1 MPQSANDVLLVGSVP
16 LDSAREVFQT
26 CATALGSHL
35 KALPDGEVG
44 ARKSWIQCQAKLVFD
59 GHPALETVTRPKS
72 SDGLAGD
79 YNDNWSFRL
88 KPGVSAV
95 DFEDLHYARWAK
107 ESYEVFRQMRQ
118 RGEIP
123 AGLRFQV
130 SLPTPAGGS
139 LSFFSEAKDRETV
152 YPAYE
157 AAMLREA
164 AEICA
169 GIPHDDLAVQWDV
182 CLEVLEI
189 AASFPLLEGDP
200 WVRAARQFDRIF
212 QAMPADVM
220 LGFHLCYGDLAHHHM
235 VEPTDLGLSVRM
247 AKLAIAQAKRRVDW
261 VHMPVPMNRNDDAY
275 FGALREWQSDDT
287 AVFLGLIHFQDG
299 AAGSLARAG
308 VARRYLERFGVAT
321 ECGLGR
327 RPRETLPEVLRIHR
341 EVAEQLEALA
351 R

>member
-59 GHPALETVTRPKS
+59 GHPALETLTRPKS
-72 SDGLAGD
+72 LDGLAGD

-139 LSFFSEAKDRETV
+139 LSFFSEGKDREIV
-152 YPAYE
+152 YPVYE

-164 AEICA
+164 AKICA
-169 GIPHDDLAVQWDV
+169 EIPHDDLAVQWDV

-189 AASFPLLEGDP
+189 AANFPLLEGDP
-200 WVRAARQFDRIF
+200 WVRAARQFDRMF
-212 QAMPADVM
+212 QAIPADVM

-235 VEPTDLGLSVRM
+235 VEPADLGLSVRM

-275 FGALREWQSDDT
+275 FGPLREWRSDDT
-287 AVFLGLIHFQDG
+287 AVFLGLIHIQDG
-299 AAGSLARAG
+299 VAGSLARAAI
-308 VARRYLERFGVAT
+308 ARRYLKRFGVAT

-341 EVAEQLEALA
+341 EVAEQLGALG